1 MYFLNG
7 GIFER
12 WLGLNKAISVRPR
25 EPIGLWEEHGR
36 KRPVPAPCPL
46 SCDSLLQNCQQE
58 GHQQMRPLD
67 LGALPGAK
75 TNIPVTHL
83 AWGIMLLARE
93 NRQGEHTLMC
103 PEHCSARLCFDFV
116 ICGVEMIHSLSEH
129 CCEGSGCQP
138 KSLNA
143 LSIGERCR
151 HCHSSQMCRENGQ
164 RFMHTNISASTV

>member
-75 TNIPVTHL
+75 TKHPCDSPGLRYYAVSKRKQTRRAHTHVSRAL
-83 AWGIMLLARE
+83 LCSFVLWFCHLWGGNDTLSFRTLLWRF
-93 NRQGEHTLMC
+93 RVSTKKLGC
-103 PEHCSARLCFDFV
+103 PEYW
-116 ICGVEMIHSLSEH
+116 GEM
-129 CCEGSGCQP
+129 
-138 KSLNA
+138 
-143 LSIGERCR
+143 
-151 HCHSSQMCRENGQ
+151 
-164 RFMHTNISASTV
+164 